1 MDFENTFESWL
12 SNSLSQEIPDSVR
25 AFSFNL
31 YEPALVDDVK
41 FGVELIGAESFN
53 EDDSDWAC
61 DEVWEPTTRGIN
73 IPITYSG
80 NSWETCLERLKA
92 LVIKHLSTDAA
103 YSMKMKSKQG
113 VGVGFVDGDLEIVWK
128 P

>member
-61 DEVWEPTTRGIN
+61 DEVW
-73 IPITYSG
+73 
-80 NSWETCLERLKA
+80 
-92 LVIKHLSTDAA
+92 
-103 YSMKMKSKQG
+103 
-113 VGVGFVDGDLEIVWK
+113 
-128 P
+128 